1 MKLYEL
7 LADTGISCSLLK
19 EDTEIVSIT
28 CDSRRVEEGCLFV
41 CIEGTAVDGHR
52 FAEAAQQAGAAAVL
66 VQRDL
71 GLHTQLMAENTRM
84 AWAQICA
91 NWFGHPASRLKMIG
105 VTGTNGKTTTTSLI
119 KSMLEHE
126 GHKVGLIGTIHNL
139 IGDRVLPARHTTPDP
154 YDLQS
159 LLALMVVEGCDY
171 CVMEVSSHALHQR
184 RVAGCVYEVGVFTNL
199 TQDHLDYHGTMEN
212 YMLAKKE
219 LFSIS
224 RGAIINADDRWAS
237 AMADGIS
244 CPVTTYSAQG
254 EADYAARD
262 IRYRADGVDF
272 TLMGAEGTAPVRM
285 QIPGRFSV
293 YNGLTAA
300 AVCLRMGMPFDRVV
314 EALSAA
320 NGVKG
325 RAEVVP
331 TGRDFTV
338 VIDYAH
344 TPDGMDNICRTLKQC
359 CAGRLVTL
367 FGCGGDRDRT
377 TRPLMA
383 QAAAALSDYLI
394 ITSDNPRSEEPAAI
408 IADIVAGLAESTTP
422 YTVVENRVEAIHWAI
437 AHAQAGD
444 TILLAGKGHETY
456 QILADETIHLDEREV
471 VAAALADGSAL
482 GGNG

>member
-7 LADTGISCSLLK
+7 LANTGISFGLLK

-28 CDSRRVEEGCLFV
+28 CDSRRVEPGCLFV

-52 FAEAAQQAGAAAVL
+52 FAADAQQAGAAAVL

-71 GLHTQLMAENTRM
+71 GLYTQLMAADTRM

-91 NWFGHPASRLKMIG
+91 NWFGHPATRLKMIG
-105 VTGTNGKTTTTSLI
+105 VTGTNGKTTTTTLI

-224 RGAIINADDRWAS
+224 RAGIINADDAWAAAIS
-237 AMADGIS
+237 DGVP
-244 CPVTTYSAQG
+244 CALATYSVKTDAT
-254 EADYAARD
+254 YAAQD
-262 IRYRADGVDF
+262 ICYRADGVDF
-272 TLMGAEGTAPVRM
+272 RLVSADGNAQVNM
-285 QIPGRFSV
+285 QIPGQFSV
-293 YNGLTAA
+293 YNGLCAA
-300 AVCLRMGMPFDRVV
+300 AVCLKVGMPFDRVV

-320 NGVKG
+320 AGVKG

-344 TPDGMDNICRTLKQC
+344 TPDGLDNICRTLKQC
-359 CAGRLVTL
+359 CTGRLVTL
-367 FGCGGDRDRT
+367 FGCGGDRDKT
-377 TRPLMA
+377 KRPLMA
-383 QAAAALSDYLI
+383 QAAAALSDYLV
-394 ITSDNPRSEEPAAI
+394 ITSDNPRSEDPAAI
-408 IADIVAGLAESTTP
+408 IGDIVAGLTDSTTP
-422 YTVVENRVEAIHWAI
+422 YTVVENRVEAIRWAI
-437 AHAQAGD
+437 ANAQPGD

-471 VAAALADGSAL
+471 VADALSAQ
-482 GGNG
+482 

>member
-1 MKLYEL
+1 MKLYDL
-7 LADTGISCSLLK
+7 LADTGISFGLLK

-28 CDSRRVEEGCLFV
+28 CDSRRVEPGCLFV

-71 GLHTQLMAENTRM
+71 GLYNQLMAENTRM

-91 NWFGHPASRLKMIG
+91 NWFGHPATRLKMIG
-105 VTGTNGKTTTTSLI
+105 VTGTNGKTTTTTLI

-139 IGDRVLPARHTTPDP
+139 IGDRVLPSRHTTPDP

-171 CVMEVSSHALHQR
+171 CVMEVSSHALDQR

-219 LFSIS
+219 LFALSKC
-224 RGAIINADDRWAS
+224 GIINEDDAWAQ
-237 AMADGIS
+237 AMGEGVT
-244 CPVTTYSAQG
+244 CPITTYSTKSNT
-254 EADYAARD
+254 ADYTARN

-272 TLMGAEGTAPVRM
+272 ELLGIGQIGHVKM
-285 QIPGRFSV
+285 QIPGEFSV
-293 YNGLTAA
+293 YNGLCAA
-300 AVCLRMGMPFDRVV
+300 TVCLKLGMPFDRVV
-314 EALSAA
+314 AALSAA
-320 NGVKG
+320 CGVKG

-344 TPDGMDNICRTLKQC
+344 TPDGLDNICRTLKQC
-359 CAGRLVTL
+359 CTGRLVTL
-367 FGCGGDRDRT
+367 FGCGGDRDKT
-377 TRPLMA
+377 KRPLMA
-383 QAAAALSDYLI
+383 QAAAALSDYLV
-394 ITSDNPRSEEPAAI
+394 ITSDNPRSENPSAI
-408 IADIVAGLAESTTP
+408 IEDIVAGLTDCSTP
-422 YTVVENRVEAIHWAI
+422 YTVVENRIEAIHWAI
-437 AHAQAGD
+437 ANAQAGD

-471 VAAALADGSAL
+471 VAEAL
-482 GGNG
+482 GQ

>member
-7 LADTGISCSLLK
+7 LADTGIAYGLLK

-41 CIEGTAVDGHR
+41 CIQGTAVDGHR

-71 GLHTQLMAENTRM
+71 GLHTQLMAADTRM

-91 NWFGHPASRLKMIG
+91 NWFGHPATRLKMIG
-105 VTGTNGKTTTTSLI
+105 VTGTNGKTTTTTLI

-184 RVAGCVYEVGVFTNL
+184 RVAGCTYEVGVFTNL

-219 LFSIS
+219 LFAIS
-224 RGAIINADDRWAS
+224 RAAIVNADDSWAAAIS
-237 AMADGIS
+237 DGVT
-244 CPVTTYSAQG
+244 CPLATYSAKG
-254 EADYAARD
+254 EAAYGASA
-262 IRYRADGVDF
+262 IAYRADGVDF
-272 TLMGAEGTAPVRM
+272 TLTAGEQSGRVHM
-285 QIPGRFSV
+285 QIPGDFSV
-293 YNGLTAA
+293 YNGLCAA
-300 AVCLRMGMPFDRVV
+300 AVCLRLGMPFDRVV
-314 EALSAA
+314 AALSAA
-320 NGVKG
+320 AGVKG

-344 TPDGMDNICRTLKQC
+344 TPDGLDNICRTLKRC

-367 FGCGGDRDRT
+367 FGCGGDRDKT
-377 TRPLMA
+377 KRPLMA
-383 QAAAALSDYLI
+383 QAAAALSDYLV
-394 ITSDNPRSEEPAAI
+394 ITSDNPRSEDPCAI
-408 IADIVAGLAESTTP
+408 IADIVAGLTDTATP

-437 AHAQAGD
+437 AHAQPGD

-471 VAAALADGSAL
+471 VAEALAK
-482 GGNG
+482 